1 MCSMNAPWRAECQL
15 WIPQGHASLPRTPIV
30 RCSGKGELG
39 WIVMVLSGIAVD
51 TVCEEVGGDEVESG
65 PVSMAFHRPG

>member
-1 MCSMNAPWRAECQL
+1 
-15 WIPQGHASLPRTPIV
+15 
-30 RCSGKGELG
+30 
-39 WIVMVLSGIAVD
+39 VLSGIAVD